1 MSSYSS
7 WGRLQFFQDKWTELT
22 SDPVILNMVSGLDIP
37 LVDVA
42 FQQNPPNLLT
52 FSPEE
57 MAAADKH
64 IDELLAKGAI
74 REYDSV
80 QPGDFVSTVFLRP
93 KKDGGYHM
101 ILNLK
106 DFNQFVEYNHF
117 KMETLKDICN
127 SISPNCY
134 MAVID
139 LQDAYLVIPI
149 NPNCWKY
156 LSLSGGGKC
165 MAI

>member
-1 MSSYSS
+1 
-7 WGRLQFFQDKWTELT
+7 
-22 SDPVILNMVSGLDIP
+22 
-37 LVDVA
+37 
-42 FQQNPPNLLT
+42 
-52 FSPEE
+52 

-80 QPGDFVSTVFLRP
+80 QPSDFVSTVFLRP

-106 DFNQFVEYNHF
+106 DFNQSVEYNHF

-127 SISPNCY
+127 SISTNLHGSY
-134 MAVID
+134 
-139 LQDAYLVIPI
+139 
-149 NPNCWKY
+149 
-156 LSLSGGGKC
+156 
-165 MAI
+165 